1 MRYKCPFCPIQSK
14 TKDDAVRHQDSVHL
28 RRHLW
33 SCAPLT
39 ATYDVAFHLQ
49 TAFSPSNTSNDPSSP
64 TNMMPPDICGYCG
77 KTFPN
82 DPSPDWNARLLHL
95 TNVHKIGEC
104 NQSKKFDHVTDFR
117 QHLQFDHAGKSGK
130 WTNHLEKVCRKDHTK
145 MNRHFR
151 RQRASRRKMHQ
162 LKSEVYRLQCEVHR
176 LQRVNKGV
184 GPVRGKQAKSMKK
197 EDAGTYTVKIEHT
210 RLCALRIDL

>member
-1 MRYKCPFCPIQSK
+1 MDDGHANAHWLCRKHESEMRYKCPFCPIQSK

-117 QHLQFDHAGKSGK
+117 HIYNLTTRARAGSGQTIWRKCAGKII
-130 WTNHLEKVCRKDHTK
+130 
-145 MNRHFR
+145 R
-151 RQRASRRKMHQ
+151 R
-162 LKSEVYRLQCEVHR
+162 
-176 LQRVNKGV
+176 
-184 GPVRGKQAKSMKK
+184 
-197 EDAGTYTVKIEHT
+197 
-210 RLCALRIDL
+210 